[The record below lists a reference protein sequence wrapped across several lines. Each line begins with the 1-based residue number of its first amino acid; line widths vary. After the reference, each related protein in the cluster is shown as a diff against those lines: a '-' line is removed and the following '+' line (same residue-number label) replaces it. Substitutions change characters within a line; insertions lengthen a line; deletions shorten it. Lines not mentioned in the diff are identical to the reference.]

1 MSASGALLS
10 FLGLK
15 EPLGP
20 AAGALESAG
29 DLLFN
34 GAGRKALDEV
44 SARLRA
50 YVGAVPTNHDLEHA
64 LRLSML
70 TTSLV
75 LVETFRRGLE
85 QDMVGERGATLPPF
99 IDAAQGWLHDQIGIT
114 RDLTVKTNGDL
125 VRDLDTALDSVLGSN
140 EAMVLQTALNQAQSD
155 AWLELTQGALGHDGG
170 QPPLVFADMFHGRT
184 EGQPGWSIIFQAFI
198 RESLK
203 TSPRVQI
210 AFVTTRLA
218 RLRDELP
225 RLARALDGIRVQ
237 VDTVLA
243 DTTALRQGQEAR

>member
-20 AAGALESAG
+20 AAGALEAAG

-75 LVETFRRGLE
+75 LVETFRRGVTATRECPLSAQLE
-85 QDMVGERGATLPPF
+85 CPL
-99 IDAAQGWLHDQIGIT
+99 
-114 RDLTVKTNGDL
+114 
-125 VRDLDTALDSVLGSN
+125 LG
-140 EAMVLQTALNQAQSD
+140 V
-155 AWLELTQGALGHDGG
+155 
-170 QPPLVFADMFHGRT
+170 
-184 EGQPGWSIIFQAFI
+184 
-198 RESLK
+198 
-203 TSPRVQI
+203 
-210 AFVTTRLA
+210 A
-218 RLRDELP
+218 R
-225 RLARALDGIRVQ
+225 
-237 VDTVLA
+237 
-243 DTTALRQGQEAR
+243 